1 MSFQTMGKFLIFTGL
16 IIVIFG
22 VILMFAH
29 KIPYLGKLPGDIIIR
44 GKTFTF
50 YFPLVTCLLI
60 SIVLTILLNL
70 IFRK

>member
-22 VILMFAH
+22 VILMFAP

-44 GKTFTF
+44 RKTFTF